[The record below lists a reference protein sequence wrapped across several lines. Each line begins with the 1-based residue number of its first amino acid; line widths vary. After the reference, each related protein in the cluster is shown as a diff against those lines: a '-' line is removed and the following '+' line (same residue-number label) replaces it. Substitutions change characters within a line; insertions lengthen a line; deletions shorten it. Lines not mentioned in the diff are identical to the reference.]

1 MLLQQLHLPP
11 DESDDGSCKSWR
23 AGARAVLPLAAAIAV
38 LGVSF
43 GALATAAG
51 LTPAAATVMSAT
63 TFAGSAQFAAVSILG
78 AGGAAGAAVATAGLL
93 NARYAATGLALAS
106 ALRGSLLRRF
116 FVAQLS
122 VDESWA
128 VAYLADGR
136 FSEQRLIGAGAVLF
150 AAHVGSTALGA
161 FAGNLVGDPRAW
173 GLDAAFPALFLVL
186 LSPHLRTREGR
197 MTAALGAA
205 IALVTTPLFPAGL
218 PTLAA
223 AAASLV
229 GARSR

>member
-1 MLLQQLHLPP
+1 MLLRQSNTRRH
-11 DESDDGSCKSWR
+11 DDFALATSWR

-51 LTPAAATVMSAT
+51 LAPAAAVVMSVT

-78 AGGAAGAAVATAGLL
+78 AGGGPAAAVAAAGLL
-93 NARYAATGLALAS
+93 NARYAATGLAVAP
-106 ALRGSLLRRF
+106 ALRGGLWRRF
-116 FVAQLS
+116 LVAQLT

-128 VAYLADGR
+128 VAYLGDGR
-136 FSEQRLIGAGAVLF
+136 FSEQRLVGAGLVLF
-150 AAHVGSTALGA
+150 AVHVGSTAVGA
-161 FAGNLVGDPRAW
+161 IAGDLVGDPRAW

-186 LSPHLRTREGR
+186 ASPHLRRADGR
-197 MTAALGAA
+197 ITAALGAA
-205 IALVTTPLFPAGL
+205 IALVMTPFVPAGI

>member
-1 MLLQQLHLPP
+1 MLSQQSNEPR
-11 DESDDGSCKSWR
+11 DDDFPRETSWR

-51 LTPAAATVMSAT
+51 LAPAAAVVMSAT

-78 AGGAAGAAVATAGLL
+78 AGGGPAAAVAAAGLL
-93 NARYAATGLALAS
+93 NARYAATGLAVAP
-106 ALRGSLLRRF
+106 ALRGGLWRRF
-116 FVAQLS
+116 LVAQLT

-128 VAYLADGR
+128 VAYLGDGH
-136 FSEQRLIGAGAVLF
+136 FSEQRLVGAGLVLF
-150 AAHVGSTALGA
+150 AVHVGSTAVGA
-161 FAGNLVGDPRAW
+161 IAGDLVGDPRAW
-173 GLDAAFPALFLVL
+173 GLDAALFLVL
-186 LSPHLRTREGR
+186 ASPHLRRPDGR
-197 MTAALGAA
+197 ITAALGAA
-205 IALVTTPLFPAGL
+205 IALAMTPFVPAGI
-218 PTLAA
+218 PTLVA

>member
-1 MLLQQLHLPP
+1 MRRAIR
-11 DESDDGSCKSWR
+11 DEASWQ

-51 LTPAAATVMSAT
+51 LTPAAAAVMSAT

-78 AGGAAGAAVATAGLL
+78 AGGGVGAAVGAAALL
-93 NARYAATGLALAS
+93 NARYAAMGLGLVPGVRGGPWKRILVACLA
-106 ALRGSLLRRF
+106 
-116 FVAQLS
+116 

-128 VAYLADGR
+128 VSWLDGGR
-136 FSEQRLIGAGAVLF
+136 FSQERLVGAGLVLF

-161 FAGNLVGDPRAW
+161 ATGRQLFTDPAVW

-186 LSPHLRTREGR
+186 LGPHVQHRDGR
-197 MTAALGAA
+197 LAAAFGAA
-205 IALVTTPLFPAGL
+205 IALALIPFAPAGA
-218 PTLAA
+218 PVVAA
-223 AAASLV
+223 ASASLV
-229 GARSR
+229 GWRQR

>member
-1 MLLQQLHLPP
+1 MRRAIR
-11 DESDDGSCKSWR
+11 DEASWQ

-51 LTPAAATVMSAT
+51 LTPAAAAVMSAT

-78 AGGAAGAAVATAGLL
+78 AGGGVGAAVGAAALL
-93 NARYAATGLALAS
+93 NARYAAMGLGLVPGVRGGPWKRILVAWLA
-106 ALRGSLLRRF
+106 
-116 FVAQLS
+116 

-128 VAYLADGR
+128 VSWLDDGR
-136 FSEQRLIGAGAVLF
+136 FSQERLVGAGLVLF

-161 FAGNLVGDPRAW
+161 ATGRQLFTDPAAW

-186 LSPHLRTREGR
+186 LGPHVQHRDGR
-197 MTAALGAA
+197 LAAALGAA
-205 IALVTTPLFPAGL
+205 IALALIPFAPAGA
-218 PTLAA
+218 PVVAA
-223 AAASLV
+223 ASASLV
-229 GARSR
+229 GWRQR